1 MATKTIMKLTEG
13 VAIVKISGAGSATIS
28 LATDL
33 LSSTQVVSGTPAVGI
48 GQIQWSL
55 RGTADI
61 TRNAV
66 AVMEL
71 QNDSGWFDLNGNGG
85 MLDTTEGT
93 SDIVVNI
100 TTGGTVFLTL
110 RKVTGYASKIE
121 PYKFGS
127 YDDPTQVGQ

>member
-13 VAIVKISGAGSATIS
+13 VAIVKISGSGSSTIT
-28 LATDL
+28 LNTDL
-33 LSSTQVVSGTPAVGI
+33 LSPTQIIQGTPTVGI

-61 TRNAV
+61 TRNSV
-66 AVMEL
+66 NVFEL

-85 MLDTTEGT
+85 MLDATQGT

-110 RKVTGYASKIE
+110 RKLSGYRSKIE
-121 PYKFGS
+121 PYAYGPN
-127 YDDPTQVGQ
+127 DDPTQVGQ